1 MLACLLAA
9 GVGPGDE
16 VIVPTVTM
24 AATAFVVLQCGAVP
38 VFADCDPDTFTIDP
52 ADVRRKVTEFTRA
65 VIPVTVFGLPADFD
79 AIGAVARDHG
89 LVVIEDDAQC
99 YLAWYRG
106 RLVGTIGDA
115 ASFSLQGSKHIT
127 SGGDG
132 GMVITADE
140 ELATGARK
148 AAIQGY
154 SALGASAGST
164 MMPRDI
170 RQDWSFERHTHMGY
184 NFRMSAMQSAL
195 GLAQLERLEYLVAA
209 RRIIAH
215 QYRQVIR
222 EEGCEW
228 LIPPLVPDGSTHSY
242 WCFTCK
248 LDEELLGV
256 DWRSFRRTFIEHGGD
271 GLYGLWVPVHLE
283 PVFRNLSFYGAPERA
298 PHHDPRYRGAV
309 KAYRAGDCP
318 TAEKLR
324 STLCLFKTGSQ
335 TLAKVDGQLDAL
347 RRTIRHYG

>member
-1 MLACLLAA
+1 MSTELEHLATVDPGTLDREEIFRHLPPNRVGEADRRYMDEVLDDGFGNKESADMPARFERAFAERFGVPYAISCNSGSGTMLACLLAA

-52 ADVRRKVTEFTRA
+52 GDVRRKVTELTRA

-79 AIGAVARDHG
+79 AIGAIARDHD

-99 YLAWYRG
+99 FLAYHRG

-140 ELATGARK
+140 ELATGVRK

-170 RQDWSFERHTHMGY
+170 RQDWPS
-184 NFRMSAMQSAL
+184 SATPTWATTSAC
-195 GLAQLERLEYLVAA
+195 
-209 RRIIAH
+209 RR
-215 QYRQVIR
+215 
-222 EEGCEW
+222 CS
-228 LIPPLVPDGSTHSY
+228 PPSAWPSSSAWST
-242 WCFTCK
+242 W
-248 LDEELLGV
+248 
-256 DWRSFRRTFIEHGGD
+256 WR
-271 GLYGLWVPVHLE
+271 
-283 PVFRNLSFYGAPERA
+283 
-298 PHHDPRYRGAV
+298 RGASS
-309 KAYRAGDCP
+309 P
-318 TAEKLR
+318 T
-324 STLCLFKTGSQ
+324 STG
-335 TLAKVDGQLDAL
+335 
-347 RRTIRHYG
+347 R

>member
-1 MLACLLAA
+1 M
-9 GVGPGDE
+9 
-16 VIVPTVTM
+16 
-24 AATAFVVLQCGAVP
+24 
-38 VFADCDPDTFTIDP
+38 
-52 ADVRRKVTEFTRA
+52 
-65 VIPVTVFGLPADFD
+65 FGLPADFD

-170 RQDWSFERHTHMGY
+170 RQDFSFERHTHMGY

-195 GLAQLERLEYLVAA
+195 GLAQLERLDYLVAA

-215 QYRQVIR
+215 Q
-222 EEGCEW
+222 
-228 LIPPLVPDGSTHSY
+228 
-242 WCFTCK
+242 
-248 LDEELLGV
+248 
-256 DWRSFRRTFIEHGGD
+256 
-271 GLYGLWVPVHLE
+271 
-283 PVFRNLSFYGAPERA
+283 
-298 PHHDPRYRGAV
+298 
-309 KAYRAGDCP
+309 
-318 TAEKLR
+318 
-324 STLCLFKTGSQ
+324 
-335 TLAKVDGQLDAL
+335 
-347 RRTIRHYG
+347 